1 MTNIGRSFGQANGQI
16 SSEGEVHGRV
26 QQICPD
32 TFVMPHLTTLSSTS
46 RLDVKGARLLADDLE
61 RLVTDPDA
69 PAVNRDYRVV
79 SSDTGVA
86 VHTQHGGF
94 SIPWR
99 HIMTA
104 VNGLR
109 A

>member
-1 MTNIGRSFGQANGQI
+1 MQI
-16 SSEGEVHGRV
+16 TATLDDGTA
-26 QQICPD
+26 IL
-32 TFVMPHLTTLSSTS
+32 TLTTLSSTS

-61 RLVTDPDA
+61 RFVSDLDA

-79 SSDTGVA
+79 PSDTGVA